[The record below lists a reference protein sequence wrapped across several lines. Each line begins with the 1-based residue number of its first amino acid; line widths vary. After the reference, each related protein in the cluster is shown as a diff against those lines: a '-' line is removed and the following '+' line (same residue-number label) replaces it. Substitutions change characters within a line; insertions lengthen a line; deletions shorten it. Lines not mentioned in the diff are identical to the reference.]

1 MSMTVPDRAEEK
13 PAITAEQKF
22 ARAIAMLEAA
32 ADAAES
38 NVAIHRSE
46 GRSDDALNSALSA
59 LNYRAAVLVLMQ
71 L

>member
-1 MSMTVPDRAEEK
+1 MSMTVPDCAEEK
-13 PAITAEQKF
+13 PAIRAEHKF
-22 ARAIAMLEAA
+22 SRAIAMLEAA

-46 GRSDDALNSALSA
+46 GRSEDALNSALSA
-59 LNYRAAVLVLMQ
+59 LNYRAAVRVLMQ